1 MLFRSVGFIFYPR
14 CKNQPRIILE
24 LKTGSTPDAAILQ
37 IKEKEHCEKLKNENV
52 SQILAVGINYDI
64 KKRASA
70 RD

>member
-1 MLFRSVGFIFYPR
+1 MGFIFYPR

-64 KKRASA
+64 KKEHQRVIEEL
-70 RD
+70 D

>member
-1 MLFRSVGFIFYPR
+1 MGFIFYPR

>member
-1 MLFRSVGFIFYPR
+1 MDFIFYPR
-14 CKNQPRIILE
+14 RKNQPRIILE
-24 LKTGSTPDAAILQ
+24 LKAGSTPDAAILQ

>member
-1 MLFRSVGFIFYPR
+1 MDFIFYPR
-14 CKNQPRIILE
+14 RKNQPRIILE

>member
-1 MLFRSVGFIFYPR
+1 VGFIFYPR

>member
-1 MLFRSVGFIFYPR
+1 MDFIFYPR
-14 CKNQPRIILE
+14 RKTQPRIILE
-24 LKTGSTPDAAILQ
+24 LKAGSTPDAAIMQ

>member
-1 MLFRSVGFIFYPR
+1 MDFIFYPR
-14 CKNQPRIILE
+14 RKNQPRIILE
-24 LKTGSTPDAAILQ
+24 LKAGSTPDAAIMQ
-37 IKEKEHCEKLKNENV
+37 IKEKEDCEKLKNENV

>member
-1 MLFRSVGFIFYPR
+1 MDFIFYPR
-14 CKNQPRIILE
+14 RKNQPRIILE
-24 LKTGSTPDAAILQ
+24 LKAGSTPDAAIMQ
-37 IKEKEHCEKLKNENV
+37 IKEKEHCEKLKDENV